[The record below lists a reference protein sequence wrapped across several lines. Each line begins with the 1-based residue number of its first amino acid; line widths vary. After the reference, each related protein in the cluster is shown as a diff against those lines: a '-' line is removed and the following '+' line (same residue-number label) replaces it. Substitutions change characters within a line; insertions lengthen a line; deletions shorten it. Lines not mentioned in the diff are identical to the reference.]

1 MNDIYK
7 IEKGKEIIEKKWKEA
22 DFEVV
27 SKSKMID
34 NLNQDITGLK
44 SKVKTLEDTLET
56 VNKEHSMVIENKT
69 NINKMNTI
77 IQQKKEISE
86 LNKEIQNK
94 QNIIYAYERLIKN
107 LNLSGKSIKN
117 ISTTEIIQEID
128 SKTNELNNCKSLIH
142 EFVSQIKNIL
152 TINNPELSNISAE
165 IAKSDIDSASLEGKF
180 KFYHEQFIKYYQ
192 YLESKLTNVFNEK
205 EYNVKKIEDL
215 KQQIGKYYDLIS
227 NDLDANISNIKSKG
241 KSEIVDNKMFEL
253 SQNNFNEYGIKVGS
267 KQLNHLSSSKKKTE
281 EKDNDEN
288 NPNLANL
295 KINSFES
302 ESKTLDNDMLGNLV
316 SKNIGS
322 KILQKVNDADLLKKN
337 DLINAINNIGKK
349 RPVLQNKTPTKLQIF
364 LVATILKRVKS
375 VFHR

>member
-1 MNDIYK
+1 
-7 IEKGKEIIEKKWKEA
+7 
-22 DFEVV
+22 
-27 SKSKMID
+27 
-34 NLNQDITGLK
+34 
-44 SKVKTLEDTLET
+44 
-56 VNKEHSMVIENKT
+56 MVIENKT

-86 LNKEIQNK
+86 LNKDIQNK

-117 ISTTEIIQEID
+117 ISTTEIIKEID
-128 SKTNELNNCKSLIH
+128 SKTNELNNCKSLMH
-142 EFVSQIKNIL
+142 EVVSQIKNIL

-180 KFYHEQFIKYYQ
+180 KFYFEQFIKYSHSI
-192 YLESKLTNVFNEK
+192 ESKLEYVSNEK
-205 EYNVKKIEDL
+205 EFNVKKIEDL
-215 KQQIGKYYDLIS
+215 KHQIGKYHDIIS
-227 NDLDANISNIKSKG
+227 NDLDTNITNIKSKG
-241 KSEIVDNKMFEL
+241 KTELVD
-253 SQNNFNEYGIKVGS
+253 NFNEYGIKVAS

-288 NPNLANL
+288 NPNLINL

-349 RPVLQNKTPTKLQIF
+349 RPVLQNKFSLIDEVKEETENSNIFESATKNSDKNKDF
-364 LVATILKRVKS
+364 LGTNYSKKS
-375 VFHR
+375 KISFS